1 KLGITTI
8 YVTHDQEEALSLSDR
23 IVVMNQG
30 RIEQIGTPAEI
41 YNFPQT
47 RFVASFVGTLN
58 VLNAQVVDPR
68 AGRVTIDG
76 QELQIAGLIEAA
88 VGATLPVALRPETIA
103 LSASPNGTLNHLR
116 GNVEDIQYLGPVVR
130 VRVRL
135 GEQSLHYDAF
145 NRPDV
150 ALPRPG
156 EAVDLAFPAE
166 AALALR

>member
-1 KLGITTI
+1 
-8 YVTHDQEEALSLSDR
+8 VTHDQEEALSLSDR

-58 VLNAQVVDPR
+58 VLNAQVIDAR
-68 AGRVTIDG
+68 AGRVAIDG
-76 QELQIAGLIEAA
+76 QELYIAGLVESA

-103 LSASPNGTLNHLR
+103 LALTPNGSMNHLR
-116 GNVEDIQYLGPVVR
+116 GNVEDVQYLGPVVR

-135 GEQSLHYDAF
+135 NEQSLHYDAF

-150 ALPRPG
+150 ALPRLG
-156 EAVDLAFPAE
+156 ETVDLAFPAE